1 MGLIIPIL
9 YLLLD
14 IKTVRANL
22 GDVVSYFL
30 PYYIWNTA
38 TMNWTTRGR
47 QIPIM
52 SDACQFIAAPEIIKA
67 VVIGL
72 AKPQG
77 QKFKV
82 TAKGGDRDRRFVEW
96 PLLRF
101 YGALLLLTV
110 ASIGYAF
117 HVNVRGDGLEFGVLA
132 LFWSWYNCAVLLVV
146 CFVCVEQPRRRK
158 AERFETKEL
167 VALTIDGVN
176 HLRQL
181 IDISISGAQI
191 SGLAPGPKDSA
202 TKCRMGNCV
211 VEARIVRI
219 NPSSFAVSFD
229 GSLAVRYAMIRH
241 FYSGQYVK
249 AIESVNV
256 ASVTEAVARRL
267 FR

>member
-1 MGLIIPIL
+1 
-9 YLLLD
+9 
-14 IKTVRANL
+14 
-22 GDVVSYFL
+22 
-30 PYYIWNTA
+30 
-38 TMNWTTRGR
+38 
-47 QIPIM
+47 
-52 SDACQFIAAPEIIKA
+52 
-67 VVIGL
+67 
-72 AKPQG
+72 
-77 QKFKV
+77 
-82 TAKGGDRDRRFVEW
+82 
-96 PLLRF
+96 
-101 YGALLLLTV
+101 
-110 ASIGYAF
+110 
-117 HVNVRGDGLEFGVLA
+117 
-132 LFWSWYNCAVLLVV
+132 LVV

-202 TKCRMGNCV
+202 IKCRMGNCV